1 MIYYKTVAGCP
12 LTSPSWCRGLSCNRS
27 ISKTFIL
34 KTWIYIAHW
43 LLESDLH
50 VTGCESALVTR
61 AWDKSQSQLIL
72 TGSVNKIRTF
82 HLCLIFQPPP
92 GLNSAWSSQ
101 CSWGWGSS
109 RRTCTRTFLRN
120 GNTVWCQIKMIKCIL
135 CAMHCFYRGA
145 CRNFKKSMIV
155 DNNLDLIL
163 SFGSSLQ
170 LCVKCFNFSTPKPSW
185 CVLKALHQLLERV
198 WQIQNKNSGKSNL
211 ENALQR
217 TDKLEAR
224 ELTNWRRS

>member
-1 MIYYKTVAGCP
+1 MSLRLDTIILFWVVMPPLISGKFIYSRIIEILEWRITDGKMGTG
-12 LTSPSWCRGLSCNRS
+12 GLNFCSASFVLLWKRKCSFFS
-27 ISKTFIL
+27 ISTDNNL
-34 KTWIYIAHW
+34 KGTN
-43 LLESDLH
+43 
-50 VTGCESALVTR
+50 
-61 AWDKSQSQLIL
+61 
-72 TGSVNKIRTF
+72 NK
-82 HLCLIFQPPP
+82 
-92 GLNSAWSSQ
+92 
-101 CSWGWGSS
+101 
-109 RRTCTRTFLRN
+109 
-120 GNTVWCQIKMIKCIL
+120 
-135 CAMHCFYRGA
+135 FYRGA
-145 CRNFKKSMIV
+145 CRNFKKWKSMIV

-217 TDKLEAR
+217 TDKLEAC